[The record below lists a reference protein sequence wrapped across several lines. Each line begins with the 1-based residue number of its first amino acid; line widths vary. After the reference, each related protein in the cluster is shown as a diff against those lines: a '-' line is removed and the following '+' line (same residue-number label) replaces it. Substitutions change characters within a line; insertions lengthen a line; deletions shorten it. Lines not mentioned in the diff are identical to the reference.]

1 MDNIKELNDIIEG
14 SAKLAKLSAFNI
26 NSNTRYYKDLSKQ
39 EIDDFLN
46 GLVNNIGM
54 FESNFVEI
62 KKL

>member
-14 SAKLAKLSAFNI
+14 SVRLAKLSAFNI

-39 EIDDFLN
+39 ETDDFLN
-46 GLVNNIGM
+46 ELVNNIGT
-54 FESNFVEI
+54 FSNFVEI